1 MNDGAKKMNAIERYS
16 LNAGKIIEGNQNQS
30 LSQLKNES
38 KEKLSNMTFPTLKTE
53 EWKYTNL
60 KSLLNSEFK
69 HSTQLEEVVITSND
83 VDKLKFK
90 NFDNYLLVFVNG
102 VLKKEFSNFEELK
115 NEVFVSTISDAMVE
129 REEII
134 SKYIYKIAVDK
145 TAFDYLNLSSF
156 SDGLFIQIPDNKI
169 LDKPIQMLNITGN
182 KGNMTYTPSRNLI
195 IAGKNS
201 ETSIVQ
207 NYVGIEGE
215 QYFNTIASEIFVD
228 QNALLNIYKV
238 ELENEDSC
246 HFDKTDVLQKRDSK
260 FNHFNF
266 TFGGKLVRND
276 INTELSDENIECT
289 LNGLYIGNDN
299 QHIDNSTFI
308 NHAKPH
314 CLSNELYK
322 GILDDHSR
330 GVFNGKILVERDA
343 QLTNAYQNNNT
354 ILLSDDATIDTKPQ
368 LEIFAD
374 DVKCSHGAT
383 VGQLDES
390 AMFYI
395 LSRGIPREKAKS
407 MLITA
412 FAESVVEGVKIEP
425 LRDEL
430 NNLIFEHLNRD
441 KVL

>member
-1 MNDGAKKMNAIERYS
+1 MNVEVKKMDVIERYTLS
-16 LNAGKIIEGNQNQS
+16 AEKIIAGNENQF
-30 LSQLKNES
+30 LSQLQNDS
-38 KEKLSNMTFPTLKTE
+38 KAKLSGLKFPTLKTE

-60 KSLLNSEFK
+60 KPLLSSEFV
-69 HSTQLEEVVITSND
+69 HSSELEEVVLTSDD
-83 VDKLKFK
+83 VDRIKFQ

-102 VLKKEFSNFEELK
+102 VLQKELSDIEELK
-115 NEVFVSTISDAMVE
+115 KAIIVSAISEADEKIVD
-129 REEII
+129 
-134 SKYIYKIAVDK
+134 KYLSKIAVDK

-156 SDGLFIQIPDNKI
+156 VDGLFIQIPDNKI
-169 LDKPIQMLNITGN
+169 LEKPIQILNITGS
-182 KGNMTYTPSRNLI
+182 KSDITFTPSRNLI
-195 IAGKNS
+195 IVGKNS
-201 ETSIVQ
+201 EASIVQ
-207 NYVGIEGE
+207 NIVGFEGE
-215 QYFNTIASEIFVD
+215 KYFNHTSSEIFID
-228 QNALLNIYKV
+228 QNGVLNVYKV
-238 ELENEDSC
+238 ELENEESY
-246 HFDKTDVLQKRDSK
+246 HIDKVDVQQSRDSQ
-260 FNHFNF
+260 FNHYNF
-266 TFGGKLVRND
+266 TFGGKFIRND
-276 INTELSDENIECT
+276 INVELADENIECT

-308 NHAKPH
+308 NHSKPH
-314 CLSNELYK
+314 CTSNELYK
-322 GILDDHSR
+322 GILDDNSR

-354 ILLSDDATIDTKPQ
+354 ILLSDNATIDTKPQ

-374 DVKCSHGAT
+374 DVKCTHGAT

-395 LSRGIPREKAKS
+395 LSRGIPKEKAKS

-441 KVL
+441 KIL

>member
-1 MNDGAKKMNAIERYS
+1 MNAEAKKMDAIERYTV
-16 LNAGKIIEGNQNQS
+16 NAEKIIAGNQNQS
-30 LSQLKNES
+30 LSQLQNDS
-38 KEKLSNMTFPTLKTE
+38 KASLSSMKFPTLKTE

-60 KSLLNSEFK
+60 KSLLNSEFS
-69 HSTQLEEVVITSND
+69 HSSQLNDVKITSDD
-83 VDKLKFK
+83 VDKFKFK
-90 NFDNYLLVFVNG
+90 NFENYLLVFVNG
-102 VLKKEFSNFEELK
+102 VFKKELSDFEEIK
-115 NEVFVSTISDAMVE
+115 KEIIISTISEAMVE
-129 REEII
+129 REDIVSEYL
-134 SKYIYKIAVDK
+134 SKIAVDK

-156 SDGLFIQIPDNKI
+156 IDGFFLQIPDNKI
-169 LDKPIQMLNITGN
+169 LEKPIQMLNITGN
-182 KGNMTYTPSRNLI
+182 KGHMTYTPTRNLI

-201 ETSIVQ
+201 EASIIQ

-215 QYFNTIASEIFVD
+215 QYFNTISSEVFID

-246 HFDKTDVLQKRDSK
+246 HIDKTDVLQRRDSK

-374 DVKCSHGAT
+374 DVKCTHGAT

>member
-1 MNDGAKKMNAIERYS
+1 MTGDEKKMNAIERYS
-16 LNAGKIIEGNQNQS
+16 LNAGKIIEENENQS
-30 LSQLKNES
+30 LSQLQNDS
-38 KEKLSNMTFPTLKTE
+38 KEKLSSMTFPTLKTE

-60 KSLLNSEFK
+60 KSLLNSEYK
-69 HSTQLEEVVITSND
+69 HSTQLEEVLVTNSD
-83 VDKLKFK
+83 VDRLKFK

-102 VLKKEFSNFEELK
+102 VLKKELSDFEELK
-115 NEVFVSTISDAMVE
+115 NEVFVSTIFEAMGE

-134 SKYIYKIAVDK
+134 NKYISKIAVDK

-156 SDGLFIQIPDNKI
+156 IDGLFIQIPDNKI

-182 KGNMTYTPSRNLI
+182 KGAMTYTPSRNLI

-289 LNGLYIGNDN
+289 LNGLYIGHDN

-390 AMFYI
+390 ALFYI

-425 LRDEL
+425 LRDKL